1 MVFKIPDIS
10 ENMQKIV
17 EQQNKVFQILNLKKV
32 TFILSYYH
40 IIITFKPLYLDVLS
54 CHDFFTI
61 SKEQIQLSIF
71 WPSPSKPLP
80 NPFPTPSESPWP
92 PPVAAPLKMQVVRPV
107 GSDGLL
113 AKELGHVS
121 LARFAFT

>member
-1 MVFKIPDIS
+1 VSRFLYHLHGANSAKHLLAIYS
-10 ENMQKIV
+10 
-17 EQQNKVFQILNLKKV
+17 FQ
-32 TFILSYYH
+32 T
-40 IIITFKPLYLDVLS
+40 
-54 CHDFFTI
+54 
-61 SKEQIQLSIF
+61 
-71 WPSPSKPLP
+71 PSQPLP
-80 NPFPTPSESPWP
+80 NPFPSPSKSPWP